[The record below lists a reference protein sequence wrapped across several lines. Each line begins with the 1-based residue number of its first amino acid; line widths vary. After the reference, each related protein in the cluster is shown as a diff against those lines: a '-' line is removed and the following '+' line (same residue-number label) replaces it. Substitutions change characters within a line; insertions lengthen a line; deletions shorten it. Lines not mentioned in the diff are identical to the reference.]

1 MKRTVQTALLLSL
14 ISTPAWAQVEFEPSM
29 TQDNSALVT
38 QSGSDNTALINQ
50 RVSGL
55 LNGQALASVEQNGD
69 ANDAI
74 VHQSSVTSPVSGDFD
89 NAATIRQLRDRGE
102 AVIRQVHDYGSV
114 VANTA
119 TIIQRSDDADAVL
132 RQRGD
137 DNTAIIRQKSA
148 AFLPF
153 ARVEQNGVSNR
164 AVVNQ
169 ESEEGRVRVFQ
180 GRFSGE
186 DGDSPETNY
195 SRAVVNSLGVRPDI
209 YVEQFGF
216 DQRADI
222 LENAMDGRI
231 TVRMDGDFNTV
242 DVTQL
247 STDGLVESVSTQGSF
262 DNSAMILQE
271 ASDVGSRTFIAQEGW
286 SGSVDIV
293 QKDVGGLGGDNL
305 ADVTQAGMGSMSADI
320 YATII
325 QDGGANFARVHQAAN
340 YAQSDVIQSGMDMT
354 AIVNQ

>member
-14 ISTPAWAQVEFEPSM
+14 ISTPAWAQAEFEPSM

-38 QSGSDNTALINQ
+38 QSGSDNKALVNQ

-55 LNGQALASVEQNGD
+55 LNGQALATVEQNGD

-74 VHQSSVTSPVSGDFD
+74 VRQSSVTSPVSGDFD

-114 VANTA
+114 GANTA
-119 TIIQRSDDADAVL
+119 TIIQHHDADARL

-137 DNTAIIRQKSA
+137 DNTAIIRQKTASFA
-148 AFLPF
+148 PF

-169 ESEEGRVRVFQ
+169 ESEEGRVKVFQ

-195 SRAVVNSLGVRPDI
+195 SRVVVDSLGVRPDI

-216 DQRADI
+216 DHRADI
-222 LENAMDGRI
+222 LENGMDGRI

-242 DVTQL
+242 GITQL
-247 STDGLVESVSTQGSF
+247 STDGLIEAVSMEGSF

-271 ASDVGSRTFIAQEGW
+271 TSDVGSRTFIVQEGW

-293 QKDVGGLGGDNL
+293 QKDAGGLGGDNL
-305 ADVTQAGMGSMSADI
+305 ADVTQAGMGWFSADI
-320 YATII
+320 YATIV
-325 QDGGANFARVHQAAN
+325 QDGGANLARVHQAAD
-340 YAQSDVIQSGMDMT
+340 YAQSDIIQSGMDIT

>member
-14 ISTPAWAQVEFEPSM
+14 ISTPAWAQAEFEPSM

-38 QSGSDNTALINQ
+38 QSGSDNTALVNQ

-55 LNGQALASVEQNGD
+55 LNGQALATVEQNGD

-74 VHQSSVTSPVSGDFD
+74 VRQSSVTSPVSGDFD
-89 NAATIRQLRDRGE
+89 NAATIRQLGDRGK

-114 VANTA
+114 GANTA
-119 TIIQRSDDADAVL
+119 TIIQRSDYADARL

-137 DNTAIIRQKSA
+137 DNTAIIRQRTASFA
-148 AFLPF
+148 PF

-169 ESEEGRVRVFQ
+169 ESEEGRVSVFQ
-180 GRFSGE
+180 GRFNGE

-195 SRAVVNSLGVRPDI
+195 SRVVVGSLGIRPDI

-216 DQRADI
+216 DHRADI
-222 LENAMDGRI
+222 LENGMDGRI
-231 TVRMDGDFNTV
+231 TVRMEGDFNTV

-247 STDGLVESVSTQGSF
+247 STDGLVEVVSAEGTF
-262 DNSAMILQE
+262 DNSATILQE
-271 ASDVGSRTFIAQEGW
+271 ASDVGSRTFIVQEGW

-293 QKDVGGLGGDNL
+293 QKDAGRLGGDNL
-305 ADVTQAGMGSMSADI
+305 ADVTQAGMRSIGADI
-320 YATII
+320 YASIV
-325 QDGGANFARVHQAAN
+325 QDGGANLARVHQVAD
-340 YAQSDVIQSGMDMT
+340 YAQSDITQSGMDMT